1 MCLFPRCISQP
12 SLPGVKTKRALS
24 RRKRKDVNQ
33 GETVAVI
40 ITLLLV
46 YVILAFTWK
55 SWVPALREELAS
67 IHLKAKDLLENP
79 PNNKQRQPMD
89 VENHHAPNK
98 QRQPVDFETLLK
110 LDDRILR
117 RILDVP
123 ELTEKSLKAL
133 SSGRQAE
140 DKALDNRCPNSA
152 FFEGCLK

>member
-1 MCLFPRCISQP
+1 VCLFPHCISQP

-33 GETVAVI
+33 GETVTVI

-79 PNNKQRQPMD
+79 PNKKRRQPME
-89 VENHHAPNK
+89 VENPQAPNK
-98 QRQPVDFETLLK
+98 QRQSMDFEMLMK
-110 LDDRILR
+110 LDNCILR
-117 RILDVP
+117 RILNVP
-123 ELTEKSLKAL
+123 ELTEKSLKDL
-133 SSGRQAE
+133 SSGQQHE
-140 DKALDNRCPNSA
+140 DRALDNLCPNSA
-152 FFEGCLK
+152 FSKCLK